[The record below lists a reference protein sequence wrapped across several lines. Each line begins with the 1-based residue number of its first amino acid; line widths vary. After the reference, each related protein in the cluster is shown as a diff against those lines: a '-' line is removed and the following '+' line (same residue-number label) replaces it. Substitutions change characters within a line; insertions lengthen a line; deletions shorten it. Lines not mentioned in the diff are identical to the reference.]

1 MEAVGCLVDRLS
13 ATAESDILQHRPG
26 RERGADCKPP
36 ADDTGAHSGQAQGLL
51 HIVQRNGA
59 EDSHRQG
66 EQIPDPDKA
75 DAEDATGL
83 PERDIQVR
91 DRQTPYAGYL
101 PVARV

>member
-13 ATAESDILQHRPG
+13 AAAESDIPHRPG
-26 RERGADCKPP
+26 RERGDDCKPP

-51 HIVQRNGA
+51 HIVQHNGA

-75 DAEDATGL
+75 DIVDATGL

-91 DRQTPYAGYL
+91 GRQTPYAGHL